1 MQGHSP
7 EKKFFKLTVESVPDS
22 RHIHSDVFGLDSFGP
37 FGLACYCNVSSIFKI
52 WALNYAS
59 KSARKQGSGLPELC
73 FGVNAIRSKARKE
86 MLSVTSVA
94 K

>member
-59 KSARKQGSGLPELC
+59 KSARKQGSA
-73 FGVNAIRSKARKE
+73 VRSKARKE